1 MLAEKLSQKMMENGL
16 SPRQVGQKVGVSHTT
31 ILRAAKGDDVDVR
44 TIIQLSKWLGVKPAT
59 LLNSMASTETGLADQ
74 IEVLLSGNPLLAQ
87 ELGLAIEAVAKG
99 QIAPV
104 IIADIA
110 AYAAY
115 RIKLA
120 ISHQ

>member
-1 MLAEKLSQKMMENGL
+1 MLAAKLSQKMMENGL
-16 SPRQVGQKVGVSHTT
+16 SPRQVGQEVGVSHTT

-44 TIIQLSKWLGVKPAT
+44 TIIQLSEWLGVKPAT

-74 IEVLLSGNPLLAQ
+74 IEVLLSGNPLLEQ
-87 ELGLAIEAVAKG
+87 ELGLAIEAVAQG